1 MDHGNAHLSR
11 IPPGE
16 HYQNVICASAFCQN
30 QKAMLPSVS
39 SENDS
44 GATLKK
50 RQGGLNMGKTL
61 NILVITLIAAAG
73 LQIAAVNV
81 LYRSANYM
89 ELLKNVDLTAL
100 QSALS
105 LMPFFF

>member
-1 MDHGNAHLSR
+1 
-11 IPPGE
+11 
-16 HYQNVICASAFCQN
+16 
-30 QKAMLPSVS
+30 
-39 SENDS
+39 
-44 GATLKK
+44 
-50 RQGGLNMGKTL
+50 MGKTL